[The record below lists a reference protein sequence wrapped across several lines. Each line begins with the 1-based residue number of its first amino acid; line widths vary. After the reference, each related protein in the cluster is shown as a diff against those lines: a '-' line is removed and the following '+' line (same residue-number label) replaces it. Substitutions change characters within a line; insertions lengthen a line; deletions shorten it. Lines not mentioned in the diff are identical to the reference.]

1 MLVTVREPKPQHLLV
16 DCGKTFEEAVRR
28 HFRKLGVKG
37 VNAVLLTHGHAD
49 AILGLDSL
57 REVQLARE
65 PPDQWVLKAK
75 TPIIASSDTVK
86 EVWSHFHYML
96 PEGSG
101 SPSLRR
107 RSSLARIVTGLAPH
121 RVKDFQKFLALP
133 GLQVQ
138 CLPVL
143 HGGTYVCLGFRFGAK
158 GEFVYLS
165 DVSKVP
171 DDTMKILKSTRAEVL
186 VVDALLKTG
195 PNYSHF
201 GLPQALDLIRELRP
215 QRAYLI
221 GMSCQFDHF
230 HDNQQL
236 FKLQSEGL
244 HVELSYDGLE
254 VEVNLSVDADVK
266 PLDEVPGNQHAA
278 EYPKCAGVTFLSFVV
293 YSPQLPHRTFGFQN
307 GTGPPASSG
316 RKLAE
321 LCSMALGDTSPR
333 TPGHYAAGFAIGLN
347 ESVYDNVFGSP
358 RGYTDRRCMNID
370 LEPGRG
376 FHRGAR
382 SPSPTTP
389 GTKFERLRSL
399 QELGKPFLDFSLD
412 VVPSRRHSPAPQRHD
427 PRNEIVQALDAYEHT
442 AILGRRVV
450 TPRPSGGYESA
461 SPRSRGARSRGPPLE
476 GDESPALAD
485 SRPLAT
491 RRNKAKDDPKKAMEQ
506 RIRRLDKAA
515 AKLEKVAKALVQE
528 AQRQSLK
535 KAA

>member
-1 MLVTVREPKPQHLLV
+1 
-16 DCGKTFEEAVRR
+16 
-28 HFRKLGVKG
+28 
-37 VNAVLLTHGHAD
+37 
-49 AILGLDSL
+49 
-57 REVQLARE
+57 
-65 PPDQWVLKAK
+65 
-75 TPIIASSDTVK
+75 
-86 EVWSHFHYML
+86 
-96 PEGSG
+96 
-101 SPSLRR
+101 
-107 RSSLARIVTGLAPH
+107 
-121 RVKDFQKFLALP
+121 
-133 GLQVQ
+133 
-138 CLPVL
+138 
-143 HGGTYVCLGFRFGAK
+143 
-158 GEFVYLS
+158 
-165 DVSKVP
+165 
-171 DDTMKILKSTRAEVL
+171 
-186 VVDALLKTG
+186 
-195 PNYSHF
+195 
-201 GLPQALDLIRELRP
+201 
-215 QRAYLI
+215 
-221 GMSCQFDHF
+221 
-230 HDNQQL
+230 
-236 FKLQSEGL
+236 
-244 HVELSYDGLE
+244 
-254 VEVNLSVDADVK
+254 
-266 PLDEVPGNQHAA
+266 
-278 EYPKCAGVTFLSFVV
+278 
-293 YSPQLPHRTFGFQN
+293 
-307 GTGPPASSG
+307 
-316 RKLAE
+316 
-321 LCSMALGDTSPR
+321 MALGDTSPR

-461 SPRSRGARSRGPPLE
+461 SPRSRRARSRGPPLE